1 MKKSFLSIIFAII
14 LLLPLSAC
22 GSSGTPISENSLVS
36 AFAAQK
42 NLKIQMDV
50 SDQRLFYGLLGKD
63 IKFFNAHSLAILFF
77 SSNDQADSKLNL
89 AIKLIENYVPG
100 EQIFKCK
107 NLIGQYNIK
116 YEEEIKKIIAPW
128 CSTSDH
134 TLNIYPEKPFLGFLT
149 SYSYEQTGNGLYGI
163 VNNLKT
169 GGYRIDFYQAD
180 KKQSIDYHLD
190 YATFTEQG
198 GGLVKVLWNS
208 GETNIAPLSLDG
220 IDFECS
226 QILSK
231 NFDIPLSRGDCMLH
245 NADEFRTN
253 IELLS
258 SLNGNRW
265 ENLEV
270 AAGNPGLFVVFT
282 KLNAN
287 QSIATL
293 YQQAQNGSVGEVTTA
308 TMTDLGF
315 GSGIGEWDDGTKAL
329 FSYNNFTPVKKISS
343 AILADAKIHLNCV
356 DDEKAMVKPD
366 YVNSDSCTF
375 YSIHKAASKAS

>member
-1 MKKSFLSIIFAII
+1 MKRNYFLVVSLIVM
-14 LLLPLSAC
+14 LLPLSAC
-22 GSSGTPISENSLVS
+22 GSSGSSISESALLS
-36 AFAAQK
+36 AFAPQK
-42 NLKIQMDV
+42 ELKITLDLA
-50 SDQRLFYGLLGKD
+50 DQKLFYGSLGKD
-63 IKFFNAHSLAILFF
+63 IKFFNSDPLAILFF
-77 SSNDQADSKLNL
+77 SSNGQADSKLSQ
-89 AIKLIENYVPG
+89 AMKLIENYAPG

-116 YEEEIKKIIAPW
+116 YEEEIKKTIAPW
-128 CSTSDH
+128 CGPSDH
-134 TLNIYPEKPFLGFLT
+134 TLNIYPEKPFLGFLE
-149 SYSYEQTGNGLYGI
+149 SYNYKHTGNGLYGI
-163 VNNLKT
+163 VNNLKA
-169 GGYRIDFYQAD
+169 GGYRIDFFQAD
-180 KKQSIDYHLD
+180 KKQQIDFHLD

-231 NFDIPLSRGDCMLH
+231 EFNVSLSRGDCMLH
-245 NADEFRTN
+245 NADQFRTN
-253 IELLS
+253 IDFLS

-270 AAGNPGLFVVFT
+270 SAGNPGLFVVFT

-315 GSGIGEWDDGTKAL
+315 GAGIGEWDDGTKAL
-329 FSYNNFTPVKKISS
+329 FSYSNFTPAKKIDS
-343 AILADAKIHLNCV
+343 AALADARMHLNCV

-375 YSIHKAASKAS
+375 YSIHNTVSKAS